1 MILKIRN
8 ASPEWEK
15 GEMAGGYFCVK
26 STLPRSPKT
35 NWDKTNNS
43 QEPQCATEWE
53 KDEKAFVS
61 FPFLGRIFDKGR
73 FSVYPDLSIARIYP
87 STSFS
92 AA

>member
-1 MILKIRN
+1 MCQKHPPAPTRKPVGI
-8 ASPEWEK
+8 
-15 GEMAGGYFCVK
+15 
-26 STLPRSPKT
+26 
-35 NWDKTNNS
+35 KTNNS
-43 QEPQCATEWE
+43 QEPQCAPEWE

>member
-1 MILKIRN
+1 MREDTF
-8 ASPEWEK
+8 ASKAPSR
-15 GEMAGGYFCVK
+15 A
-26 STLPRSPKT
+26 PRKPIGI
-35 NWDKTNNS
+35 KTNNS
-43 QEPQCATEWE
+43 QEPQCAPEWE